1 MIEDFWNLLLI
12 YAILLWNQHVLFE
25 ILMTKTSTFS
35 NANKSIE

>member
-25 ILMTKTSTFS
+25 ILMTKNVYSLILFLGM
-35 NANKSIE
+35 